1 MPRMECGGEL
11 RQFNI
16 HVSLIEP
23 GFVKTNFAGQR
34 PAHPIDAYTTARQA
48 ALQFTST
55 GIARGM
61 PPGLVAQAILV
72 AATTPNPRL
81 RYRVGRE
88 VKLLIA
94 LKRLLPEPTFER
106 VRRRIFKLD
115 AASAPQPRRQAS

>member
-1 MPRMECGGEL
+1 MPRMECGDEL

-48 ALQFTST
+48 GLQFTST

-94 LKRLLPEPTFER
+94 LKRLLPEPAFER

-115 AASAPQPRRQAS
+115 AASAPQSRRQAS